1 MCASKGLKTQYQ
13 IFCFGVWPTPA
24 FTISASPASIV
35 CLSSSPPW
43 LPLSPFQTFSQAAPF
58 TPLSSQ
64 CRPVCS
70 LFWPSPP
77 FSALLLHLSSFLFFF
92 ESFVLFFKKACL
104 VAGTTVQETI
114 FFSGEIST
122 RSKTSHFLSLS
133 HIGRCEKARPPP
145 GASRLLGSSWR
156 RLVQPPRGES
166 HSLAHTH
173 RDTPPPQGDAHGPA
187 GGLPQPALLDVP
199 DCHSTFYHPTSL
211 LCELPT
217 DDRGSSENVQI
228 WMSLGMRVP
237 FFTR

>member
-1 MCASKGLKTQYQ
+1 MFRCLADACIYNICLT
-13 IFCFGVWPTPA
+13 CFY
-24 FTISASPASIV
+24 
-35 CLSSSPPW
+35 C
-43 LPLSPFQTFSQAAPF
+43 LPLFFTSLTPPFPF
-58 TPLSSQ
+58 PDLFPGCPIHSAVISMPT
-64 CRPVCS
+64 S
-70 LFWPSPP
+70 LFVVLTPPHPPIHPSPP
-77 FSALLLHLSSFLFFF
+77 FFSTCPPSSSSLSLLSS
-92 ESFVLFFKKACL
+92 FFKKACL
-104 VAGTTVQETI
+104 VADTTVQETI

-228 WMSLGMRVP
+228 
-237 FFTR
+237 